1 VDTDVMV
8 AAELFGGVVVGSVGR
23 SDNKDTL
30 PMPAVS
36 QVKTGVLLTVACALD
51 RFESALLA
59 TTSLGAEDPPPPQ
72 ATSAA
77 APSDDTHSIPARRR
91 DEFIDMTFPLSF
103 LVQARGRQ
111 RERVASSEFRI
122 VADAQQSPAR
132 LWRVSVFPKTAASTR
147 DSPHRFRTCG
157 GKPHEADRSGV
168 RSTASSA
175 PTHFANGAQRR

>member
-1 VDTDVMV
+1 MV

-23 SDNKDTL
+23 SDSNDTL

-77 APSDDTHSIPARRR
+77 ALSDDTHSIPARRR
-91 DEFIDMTFPLSF
+91 DEFIDMTSPLSF
-103 LVQARGRQ
+103 LVQAWGTATRTRCV
-111 RERVASSEFRI
+111 ERVSDRCRRAAIACAPMACIGFSENG
-122 VADAQQSPAR
+122 
-132 LWRVSVFPKTAASTR
+132 SVHST
-147 DSPHRFRTCG
+147 
-157 GKPHEADRSGV
+157 
-168 RSTASSA
+168 
-175 PTHFANGAQRR
+175 